1 MCNVKNILAAMLLVF
16 AVTIF
21 GNAEAAI
28 VTDKMPLQ
36 CYVDHKVTS
45 YDLNSGQAVGWID
58 AEVDLVRISV
68 IDGNGVARGTHPGR
82 NGTVERLFW
91 ARDVFA
97 DTNYNNRP
105 AHVSGYHDVY
115 RTSTSGST
123 IGSVRDEDVTVVAD
137 NGNRAQII
145 YRLNNGTGYKMG
157 WVPSSVGADNG
168 SKSNFQMSDYNLT
181 CPSDHQLRFTGRLWN
196 ANNYSE
202 ITGVHV
208 YIGGGV
214 GAGGE
219 FIGEFRADRDNH
231 HFDYTMNVPQN
242 RSGSQLVVIYAVNGI
257 DAKELDRRYVN
268 VSPSP
273 GGDFDWPIPG
283 CYRYSFRN
291 NHSCRHYY
299 SGGVASAIDIAAA
312 VGTNIYAPA
321 SGVVQNKGVGSGF
334 GNWFEILH
342 DDGTI
347 TLYAHLSDYSMVKNG
362 QRVNKGD
369 LIALSGNTG
378 GNTTGPHLHFEMY
391 NPNNSNMRPD
401 IYFKSKGVI
410 GNSSY

>member
-1 MCNVKNILAAMLLVF
+1 MVKNFCRFNLGFYESEVIKMCNVKKILVAMLMVF
-16 AVTIF
+16 AVTIL

-45 YDLNSGQAVGWID
+45 YDTRSGQAVGWID
-58 AEVDLVRISV
+58 AEVDLVKIRG
-68 IDGNGVARGTHPGR
+68 IDGNGVAIGTHPGR

-97 DTNYNNRP
+97 DTNYSNRN
-105 AHVSGYHDVY
+105 AHVNGYHEVY
-115 RTSTSGST
+115 RTSSSGAT

-145 YRLNNGTGYKMG
+145 YRLDNGTGYKMG
-157 WVPSSVGADNG
+157 WVPSSIVSANDNR
-168 SKSNFQMSDYNLT
+168 SNFQMEGYNLT
-181 CPSDHQLRFTGRLWN
+181 SPSDHQLRFTGRLWN

-257 DAKELDRRYVN
+257 DAAELDRRYVN
-268 VSPSP
+268 
-273 GGDFDWPIPG
+273 I
-283 CYRYSFRN
+283 
-291 NHSCRHYY
+291 
-299 SGGVASAIDIAAA
+299 SGGSQPTISWQWPVDNFIVSQSFGHYSKTMATKKGRPYHSGMDLVNNTSRNGGNPPIYAAA
-312 VGTNIYAPA
+312 NGTVKY
-321 SGVVQNKGVGSGF
+321 KGF
-334 GNWFEILH
+334 TRACW
-342 DDGTI
+342 
-347 TLYAHLSDYSMVKNG
+347 
-362 QRVNKGD
+362 
-369 LIALSGNTG
+369 
-378 GNTTGPHLHFEMY
+378 
-391 NPNNSNMRPD
+391 
-401 IYFKSKGVI
+401 
-410 GNSSY
+410 